1 LAILINQ
8 QLYGLLQDLYNYI
21 FSCVLVAQLK
31 RMEQEGFLNPEKVLM
46 IEVMQTNLNNVI
58 SDNNDAFI

>member
-1 LAILINQ
+1 LAILFNQ

>member
-1 LAILINQ
+1 M
-8 QLYGLLQDLYNYI
+8 
-21 FSCVLVAQLK
+21 AQLK